1 MEQTLQIGIFG
12 DSISKGIVL
21 DAETHRYSSLKKEIT
36 EWISPSTAL
45 HNFSVMGSTIQKG
58 LSIITHHTDQLASYQ
73 NVFLEFGGND
83 CDFD

>member
-45 HNFSVMGSTIQKG
+45 HNFSVMGSTIQ
-58 LSIITHHTDQLASYQ
+58 
-73 NVFLEFGGND
+73 
-83 CDFD
+83 